1 MFLCGRVYLKSEQ
14 RAGFFFENGYKG
26 KGSFNRMGGEGGPK
40 RKTATPPLPP
50 IAEQGKGAG
59 SPVAAR
65 FGRAG
70 LGRRPGTRGKG
81 KGGALEGIPAS
92 PWAGMVRRGGAT

>member
-1 MFLCGRVYLKSEQ
+1 
-14 RAGFFFENGYKG
+14 
-26 KGSFNRMGGEGGPK
+26 MGGEGGPK
-40 RKTATPPLPP
+40 RKTATHPLPP

-59 SPVAAR
+59 LPVAAR

-81 KGGALEGIPAS
+81 EGRCSGGDPDLTLGWGGAQRRGDVS
-92 PWAGMVRRGGAT
+92 RRRRAGMAAAAALQVRRGARAGG